1 MSAWYRTGTCTATN
15 GSATVTGSLT
25 AWLANAKAGDFWVP
39 DAEGRAYEITAVNSN
54 TSITISPVYAGST
67 GSGKAY
73 GIARTSTAWN
83 STSELAVQIAEFTQ
97 SYDPLGLSALSDPNA
112 DKVAFWDDSASA
124 MAWLTLSGLGIS
136 GTTMSVDTDLMSTA
150 RWAETSITAATTTDI
165 GGATTPRVVVTGNT
179 GITSFGSQPNR
190 LRIVRFTGTPTITY
204 NATSMILPGATNLSV
219 TAGAIM
225 MFASDASGNWRW
237 LDGVQSDGQP
247 LGMTAYSKTL
257 TALANA
263 AALRT
268 AAGLVIG
275 TDVQAYDA
283 DLDAIAALST
293 TSYGRALLALADAA
307 ALRTAAGLGTAATQN
322 TGTSGAN
329 VPLLN
334 GINTHSGGDTFTGPT
349 RVQQAMFGLN
359 GAATITVSSDSIT
372 PTQARHLLDTEGAA
386 SSDNLTTIVNTN
398 TLDGDLLFLS
408 TVNSSRDVIV
418 QHLTG
423 GGNILLLSGTNFTLG
438 TTTSGIVLQRR
449 GGAWYE
455 QFRMTY

>member
-1 MSAWYRTGTCTATN
+1 MTLVRSQFKGIGDGAH
-15 GSATVTGSLT
+15 
-25 AWLANAKAGDFWVP
+25 NAPYSPTSGVPRSDVQGAVEKA
-39 DAEGRAYEITAVNSN
+39 
-54 TSITISPVYAGST
+54 AG
-67 GSGKAY
+67 
-73 GIARTSTAWN
+73 
-83 STSELAVQIAEFTQ
+83 
-97 SYDPLGLSALSDPNA
+97 
-112 DKVAFWDDSASA
+112 
-124 MAWLTLSGLGIS
+124 
-136 GTTMSVDTDLMSTA
+136 
-150 RWAETSITAATTTDI
+150 
-165 GGATTPRVVVTGNT
+165 
-179 GITSFGSQPNR
+179 
-190 LRIVRFTGTPTITY
+190 
-204 NATSMILPGATNLSV
+204 
-219 TAGAIM
+219 
-225 MFASDASGNWRW
+225 DASGAVSDAATALAAANAA
-237 LDGVQSDGQP
+237 QSDIDTHAARTDNPHGVTAVQVGAQP
-247 LGMTAYSKTL
+247 LDDDL
-257 TALANA
+257 TAIAALSSTGFPVRTASNTWAQRSLANA
-263 AALRT
+263 AAGLTWTNPAGIAGNPTPIFANDLAALEGLGSTGFAARTATDTWAQRSIAVSGSGLSISNGNGVGGNPTISLADDVAAIEALSPSNDDIIQRKAGVWSNRTIAQLLTDLAAAGTTFQPLDSDLTAIAALSTTSFGRSVLTQADASALRT
-268 AAGLVIG
+268 LAGLVIG
-275 TDVQAYDA
+275 TNVQAYDA
-283 DLDAIAALST
+283 DLDAIAALSS

-408 TVNSSRDVIV
+408 TVNSSRDVVV

-423 GGNILLLSGTNFTLG
+423 GGNILLLSGTDFTLG